1 MITMKHLCLA
11 AAACALL
18 GAGTAL
24 RAQETIT
31 ISKDAWTLNAKPTL
45 IAISGFSGEADQVL
59 RFDLEVMGCK
69 IVPAESAQYQVTGAN
84 EGRVEGR
91 LIDLVSKAQL
101 LGKAYAGGTLRR
113 QAHALAD
120 DVVSLLPDHGMGIA
134 QTRIA
139 YKAEQA
145 GRTEIAT
152 ADYDGF
158 NAKAVTQD
166 GALVAAPA
174 WVQKRLALY
183 YTSYKRGNP
192 DIFYHDLG
200 TGSRRVFAQF
210 PGLNAS
216 AAPSPDG
223 RKVAMILSKGGSP
236 DVYVCDADGSN
247 LRQLTRTR
255 EDESSPCWSPDGQW
269 ICYATKVNDRRV
281 LRKVPSSGGEAKTVS
296 TVGASSPSEPD
307 YSPDGKWIAFTSQ
320 RRDGFDIW
328 VAPAAGGAAT
338 LLCEGEDASWAPN
351 SRNLIFVRRGSSGR
365 SLSLLD
371 VPTKQVKDVRRVSGS
386 QPSWAK

>member
-1 MITMKHLCLA
+1 MIAITRHCFSTTVV
-11 AAACALL
+11 ALL
-18 GAGTAL
+18 VAGASL

-45 IAISGFSGEADQVL
+45 IAVSGFSGEADQVL

-69 IVPAESAQYQVTGAN
+69 IVPAESAQFQVIGAN
-84 EGRVEGR
+84 NGRVEGR

-101 LGKAYAGGTLRR
+101 LGKAYSGGTLRR

-120 DVVSLLPDHGMGIA
+120 EIVGLLPNHGKGIA
-134 QTRIA
+134 QTHIA
-139 YKAEQA
+139 YKAEQG
-145 GRTEIAT
+145 GRTEIAM
-152 ADYDGF
+152 ADFDGF
-158 NAKAVTQD
+158 NAKPVTSD
-166 GALVAAPA
+166 DALVAAPA
-174 WVQKRLALY
+174 WVPGRLALY

-192 DIFYHDLG
+192 DIFFQDLS
-200 TGSRRVFAQF
+200 TGARHVFAQF
-210 PGLNAS
+210 PGLNSS
-216 AAPSPDG
+216 AAPSSPDG

-236 DVYVCDADGSN
+236 DVYVSDADGSN

-269 ICYATKVNDRRV
+269 ICYATKVKDRRV
-281 LRKVPSSGGEAKTVS
+281 LRKVSVSGGEPQTISTSGVS
-296 TVGASSPSEPD
+296 GPSEPD
-307 YSPDGKWIAFTSQ
+307 WSPDGKWIAFTAQ
-320 RRDGFDIW
+320 MGDFQVCVI
-328 VAPAAGGAAT
+328 PASGGMAT
-338 LLCEGEDASWAPN
+338 VLCEGEDASWAPN
-351 SRNLIFVRRGSSGR
+351 SRNLIFVRRGGSGH